1 MRPFDVATAVLFAIA
16 DPVGPAAHAAWTAAV
31 DATIE
36 ITPRLPQTAPPA
48 PTGYGAF
55 MGALAFVLTVFF
67 ALLLF
72 VTWRERHA
80 RRRQQRL
87 VMPRTAR

>member
-1 MRPFDVATAVLFAIA
+1 MRPFTIAAAVLFAFP
-16 DPVGPAAHAAWTAAV
+16 DLVGPAHAAWAAAV
-31 DATIE
+31 DATVE
-36 ITPRLPQTAPPA
+36 ITPRLPQTAPPS

-55 MGALAFVLTVFF
+55 MGALALLLTVFF

-80 RRRQQRL
+80 RRRQRRL
-87 VMPRTAR
+87 VMQAR